1 MTSAASSTLEQA
13 ILRRVLRAGD
23 GRALHLRFRP
33 EVLDRYRDHP
43 TAQLIRTAT
52 VGRIA
57 IPGSWSLD
65 VGIAEAPTEAPTAGD
80 PPSEDAPATP
90 GSAILHATLG
100 DLLDRLPER
109 ERDHWIEHLVP
120 QPASVNFLQM
130 RMAAGA
136 CIDDGEPRPWTP

>member
-23 GRALHLRFRP
+23 GRALHLRFRA
-33 EVLDRYRDHP
+33 EVLEKYRAHP
-43 TAQLIRTAT
+43 DAQLIRTAT
-52 VGRIA
+52 VGRVN

-65 VGIAEAPTEAPTAGD
+65 VGIAEDHEAPEG
-80 PPSEDAPATP
+80 P
-90 GSAILHATLG
+90 AILHATLG

-109 ERDHWIEHLVP
+109 ERDHWIEHLLP
-120 QPASVNFLQM
+120 APASVNFLQM

-136 CIDDGEPRPWTP
+136 CIDDGEPRPWQ

>member
-23 GRALHLRFRP
+23 GRALHLRFRA
-33 EVLDRYRDHP
+33 EVLDKYRDHP
-43 TAQLIRTAT
+43 SAQLIRTAT
-52 VGRIA
+52 VGRIS

-65 VGIAEAPTEAPTAGD
+65 VGIAEAPAPEGDPDAPT
-80 PPSEDAPATP
+80 TTV
-90 GSAILHATLG
+90 LHATLG
-100 DLLDRLPER
+100 DLIDRLPER
-109 ERDHWIEHLVP
+109 ERDHWIEHLIP

-136 CIDDGEPRPWTP
+136 CIDDGEPRPWA

>member
-1 MTSAASSTLEQA
+1 MTSAASNTLEQA

-23 GRALHLRFRP
+23 GRALHLRFRA

-52 VGRIA
+52 VGRISV
-57 IPGSWSLD
+57 PGSWSLD
-65 VGIAEAPTEAPTAGD
+65 VGIAEPPPEAP
-80 PPSEDAPATP
+80 ETP
-90 GSAILHATLG
+90 GAPSAPILHATLG

-136 CIDDGEPRPWTP
+136 CIDDGEPRPWTA

>member
-1 MTSAASSTLEQA
+1 MTSAGSPSLEQA

-23 GRALHLRFRP
+23 GRALHLRFRAA
-33 EVLDRYRDHP
+33 VLDKYREYP

-52 VGRIA
+52 VGRVS

-65 VGIAEAPTEAPTAGD
+65 VGIVEEPGAPV
-80 PPSEDAPATP
+80 
-90 GSAILHATLG
+90 ILHTTLG

-109 ERDHWIEHLVP
+109 ERDHWVDHLAP
-120 QPASVNFLQM
+120 EPASVAFLQM

-136 CIDDGEPRPWTP
+136 CIDDGEPRAWE